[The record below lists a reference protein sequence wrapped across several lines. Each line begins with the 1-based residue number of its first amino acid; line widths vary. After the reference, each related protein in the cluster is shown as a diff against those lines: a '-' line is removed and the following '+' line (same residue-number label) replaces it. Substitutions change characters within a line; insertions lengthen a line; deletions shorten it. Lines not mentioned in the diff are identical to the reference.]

1 MPKHAIPSVEGII
14 TSTEISATVDAIAS
28 VQLPDGNIPWSP
40 GDHTDPWNLVEAA
53 MALDVGGRHDEA
65 VRAYEWLRTHQHDA
79 GCWHAYYVGN
89 DVKDPA
95 TDTNVT
101 CYLANGAWH
110 HYLTTGDTAF
120 LEDFWPSV
128 ERGIDFALSL
138 QAETGEIA
146 WRGDERAPGALLTGC
161 SSMHASLRWAKA
173 EGERHRPESTPRGLS
188 NRPPANP
195 MAPPPDA
202 LRHKY
207 REAKGL

>member
-14 TSTEISATVDAIAS
+14 TSTEISATVAAIAS

-89 DVKDPA
+89 NVKDPA

-161 SSMHASLRWAKA
+161 SSMHASLRWARA
-173 EGERHRPESTPRGLS
+173 MAPRRRPQ
-188 NRPPANP
+188 RPPGGGSHGRPAHAG
-195 MAPPPDA
+195 APPPGA
-202 LRHKY
+202 VH
-207 REAKGL
+207 ENSGGGSGL